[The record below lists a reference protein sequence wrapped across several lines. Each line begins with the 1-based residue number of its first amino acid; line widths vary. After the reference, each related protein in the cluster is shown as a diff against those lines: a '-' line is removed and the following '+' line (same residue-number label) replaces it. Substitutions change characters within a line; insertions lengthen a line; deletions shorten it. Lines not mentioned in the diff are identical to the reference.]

1 MAYEIVMPQ
10 LGLTMTEGSLNSWLK
25 QPGERIEKGEML
37 FTVSTDKVEME
48 VESAG
53 SGFLNTVVD
62 PGATVAVG
70 TVIALLTDRPDEKIA
85 VLPKP
90 STTGQE
96 GVATGRQD
104 LPAAP
109 NGGGAWP
116 HDQTATVT
124 QLFESRSFP
133 ASPRARSLAKS
144 LGVQIADVTPESGN
158 RIVEADVQ
166 RHHASRTVPKP
177 EPLSAAK
184 RITAERTTQS
194 FERAPHFY
202 LGREVNAGR
211 LVQLRQELQG
221 AAQRK
226 LGFNIT
232 YTDFLLRALA
242 LALREETAVNAYWQ
256 EGGVVRR
263 GSIDIAFAAQ
273 AEQGLL
279 VPVISGAGELDLFGI
294 AARRKDL
301 SERARE
307 GKLRIEEMQ
316 GGSATLSNLGT
327 HGVDWFQAIL
337 NPPQSVILASGG
349 IAKRPMVIDGQ
360 LAVADTLILSLSA
373 DHRVLD
379 GVASAKF
386 LGAIARMLE
395 NPLELLV

>member
-1 MAYEIVMPQ
+1 
-10 LGLTMTEGSLNSWLK
+10 
-25 QPGERIEKGEML
+25 
-37 FTVSTDKVEME
+37 
-48 VESAG
+48 
-53 SGFLNTVVD
+53 
-62 PGATVAVG
+62 
-70 TVIALLTDRPDEKIA
+70 LLTDRPDEKIA

-279 VPVISGAGELDLFGI
+279 VPVITGAGELDLFGI

>member
-53 SGFLNTVVD
+53 SGFLNTMVD

-70 TVIALLTDRPDEKIA
+70 TVIAVLTDRPDEKIA
-85 VLPKP
+85 VVPKP
-90 STTGQE
+90 SATGHE

-109 NGGGAWP
+109 NRGGAWP
-116 HDQTATVT
+116 HDQTVNVT
-124 QLFESRSFP
+124 EPFESRSFP

-144 LGVQIADVTPESGN
+144 LGVQIADVTPTSGN
-158 RIVEADVQ
+158 RILEADVQ
-166 RHHASRTVPKP
+166 RYHASRIAP
-177 EPLSAAK
+177 EPEPVSAAR

-242 LALREETAVNAYWQ
+242 LALREETTVNVYWQ
-256 EGGVVRR
+256 GGGLVRR
-263 GSIDIAFAAQ
+263 ESIDIAFAAQ

-279 VPVISGAGELDLFGI
+279 VPVITGAAELDLFGI

-307 GKLRIEEMQ
+307 GKLRVEQMQ

-337 NPPQSVILASGG
+337 NPPQSVILTSGG

-379 GVASAKF
+379 GVAAAKF
-386 LGAIARMLE
+386 LGAIARMVE